1 VQSKADSALEVRGRT
16 ETERVQHRL
25 LAFMAI
31 FMSGGAVVWSGL
43 AFAFGFTLPGAI
55 PVFYIAATGLNF
67 ALMRLHHDKRV
78 VRFVQILAS
87 VLLPFV
93 FQWTIGGFAASGAVM
108 LWALVAI
115 VGALTFTEPRTVVKW
130 LVVYAAL
137 AIVSGLVDGRMQA
150 RFSLPLSARVTTA
163 FFVVNIVLV
172 SIIVIALMVYF
183 LDQRQRAVRA
193 LADARD
199 ELRGL
204 EDQVRKLGQYTLLAK
219 IGEGGMGT
227 VHRAEHVM
235 LRRPTAIKLIRA
247 ELTDEATLGRFEREV
262 QLTATLSHPNIV
274 TVFDYGRTDD
284 GTFYYAMEY
293 LDGADL
299 ATIVGLERPMPPA
312 RVIHVLVQTVE
323 ALAEAHGKGLIHR
336 DIKPQNVLLTRG
348 YVPDLVKVVDFGLVK
363 DLGGSDPSL
372 SFAQLGVAAGTPH
385 YMSPEAIMNP
395 ETTDARTDVYAVGC
409 LAYYLLAGCEVFQG
423 KSSPEIIGHQLQSQP
438 IPLAVRVGA
447 TIPKALDEIVARC
460 LAKRREDRPSTR
472 GLLEALRKC
481 AREHPWTEL
490 EAEAWWKKH
499 HPAIVAQREGAAL
512 AGTASA
518 RSQVTAIARI
528 ARPAA

>member
-1 VQSKADSALEVRGRT
+1 
-16 ETERVQHRL
+16 
-25 LAFMAI
+25 
-31 FMSGGAVVWSGL
+31 VVWSAL

-55 PVFYIAATGLNF
+55 PVFYIVATLLNF
-67 ALMRLHHDKRV
+67 TLLRLHGNKAV
-78 VRFVQILAS
+78 VRFVQTLAS

-93 FQWTIGGFAASGAVM
+93 FQWTIGGFASSGAVM
-108 LWALVAI
+108 VWALVAI
-115 VGALTFTEPRTVVKW
+115 VGALTFTEARTVVKW
-130 LVVYAAL
+130 LGVYTVL
-137 AIVSGLVDGRMQA
+137 AIVSGVVDARMRE
-150 RFSLPLSARVTTA
+150 RFALPLSARVTTS

-172 SIIVIALMVYF
+172 STVVIALMVYF
-183 LDQRQRAVRA
+183 LDQRKRAVRA
-193 LADARD
+193 LADARN
-199 ELRGL
+199 EVRGL
-204 EDQVRKLGQYTLLAK
+204 EDQVRRLGQYTLLAK

-227 VHRAEHVM
+227 VHRAEHMM

-247 ELTDEATLGRFEREV
+247 ELTDEATLRRFEREV

-274 TVFDYGRTDD
+274 TVFDYGRTEDD
-284 GTFYYAMEY
+284 TFYYAMEY

-312 RVIHVLVQTVE
+312 RVIHILVQTVE

-363 DLGGSDPSL
+363 DLSGSDPTV
-372 SFAQLGVAAGTPH
+372 SFAQMGVAAGTPH

-395 ETTDARTDVYAVGC
+395 ETIDARTDIYAVGC
-409 LAYYLLAGCEVFQG
+409 LAYYLLAGREVFDG

-447 TIPKALDEIVARC
+447 TIPKTLDEIVARC
-460 LAKRREDRPSTR
+460 LSKRREDRPSTR
-472 GLLEALRKC
+472 GLLDALRAY
-481 AREHPWTEL
+481 ARELPWSQT
-490 EAEAWWKKH
+490 EAEAWWTKH
-499 HPAIVAQREGAAL
+499 HPAIIAQREGVAITAA
-512 AGTASA
+512 SSP